1 MLVLGGLPLRE
12 PTASYGG
19 FVMNARDQLIQAVA
33 DYEAG
38 RLGTIPADQIAP
50 RHFA

>member
-1 MLVLGGLPLRE
+1 MNSRE
-12 PTASYGG
+12 EIIEA
-19 FVMNARDQLIQAVA
+19 ME
-33 DYEAG
+33 DYEKG